1 MLSVPVVPYVLL
13 VVGTVIYLLGLAFGS
28 LSEDR
33 THRSPTWAR
42 MVHSAALVLAA
53 LVWWRGKGIGTDL
66 AGFAA
71 MVFWGMLLSFVGDL
85 LMARV
90 VPLPKYPIPGMAAFG
105 VAHVLYILGYVR
117 AGTALG
123 LGDGLAWGIGVG
135 VGLLLAVVLWWALIR
150 APDADPILGYG
161 ALGYA
166 LLLGGMAGA
175 ATALAVQRPRFA
187 VLAVGALLFLVSDA
201 ILGNRLFRHN
211 DRFLVGDV
219 VWVLYT
225 AGQSLIVFTLPMV
238 V

>member
-1 MLSVPVVPYVLL
+1 MLYAPVVPYILL
-13 VVGTVIYLLGLAFGS
+13 IAGTGVYLLGLAFGS
-28 LSEDR
+28 LNQDR

-42 MVHSAALVLAA
+42 MVHSATLVGAA
-53 LVWWRGKGIGTDL
+53 LVWWRGKSVGTDL
-66 AGFAA
+66 AGFAT
-71 MVFWGMLLSFVGDL
+71 MVFWGMLFSFVGDL

-123 LGDGLAWGIGVG
+123 LGSGLAWGIGVG
-135 VGLLLAVVLWWALIR
+135 AGLLLAVVLWWVLIR
-150 APDADPILGYG
+150 APDADPVLGYG

-175 ATALAVQRPRFA
+175 AAALAVQQPRFA
-187 VLAVGALLFLVSDA
+187 ILAVGALLFLVSDA

-211 DRFLVGDV
+211 DWFLVGDV